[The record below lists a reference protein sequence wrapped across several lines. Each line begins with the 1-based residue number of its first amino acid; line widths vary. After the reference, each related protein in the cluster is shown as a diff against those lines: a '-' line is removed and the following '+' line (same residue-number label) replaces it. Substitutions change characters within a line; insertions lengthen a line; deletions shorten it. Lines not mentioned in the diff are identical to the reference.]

1 MTAQDPAQ
9 PLRGTKTS
17 RVRGILRRA
26 LTLSVTLAVCGGAAI
41 AVQTGFSVLVA
52 LDGAVAP
59 DVAPRTTVG
68 VMRVGMADG
77 YTVTRRFTGQVEAAA
92 RTDLGFE
99 LSGRITEVLVEEGDV
114 VAAGTVLARLDIS
127 ALVPE
132 RAALEAELAVLA
144 ADAELARL
152 TLARNDALTERGVRS
167 VAAQDDARLTLAR
180 AEAGMAAV
188 RARIAGVDVRLE
200 KSVLTAPFAA
210 RIGASM
216 ADPGQ
221 TAAAGES
228 VLVLFDTAPTR
239 ARVGLPPDLA
249 AGLSVGDSV
258 LVESDGAAMEATIR
272 QIRPDLDPNTRSRSV
287 VVTLPEVSAP
297 VLGDTVALML
307 TQTVD
312 DPGFWA
318 PLSALREGVRGSWS
332 VMAVETTAQGDRTL
346 PAAVEVI
353 HSDGARVFLR
363 GALPPGARIVA
374 EAPDRVAPGQFVLAE
389 LNPDFPE

>member
-1 MTAQDPAQ
+1 MTKAA
-9 PLRGTKTS
+9 TS
-17 RVRGILRRA
+17 GFRTALGRV
-26 LTLSVTLAVCGGAAI
+26 LTVTVTLMVCGAAAA
-41 AVQTGFSVLVA
+41 AVIGGFSLITAEGDAAAGVA
-52 LDGAVAP
+52 
-59 DVAPRTTVG
+59 APRTSVG
-68 VMRVGMADG
+68 VMSVEMAQG
-77 YTVTRRFTGQVEAAA
+77 YTVTRRFTGQIEAAA

-99 LSGRITEVLVEEGDV
+99 LGGRITEVLVEEGDV
-114 VAAGTVLARLDIS
+114 VAAGTVLARLDTS
-127 ALVPE
+127 ALIPE
-132 RAALEAELAVLA
+132 RAALEAEMAALA

-152 TLARNDALTERGVRS
+152 TLARSDALTERGFTS

-210 RIGASM
+210 RIGARM

-221 TAAAGES
+221 TAAAGQT
-228 VLVLFDTAPTR
+228 VLVLFDTQPAR
-239 ARVGLPPDLA
+239 ARVGLPPELA
-249 AGLSVGDSV
+249 TGLEVGDRV
-258 LVESDGAAMEATIR
+258 TVELGGAELVATLR

-287 VVTLPEVSAP
+287 VVTLPEGAEP
-297 VLGDTVALML
+297 VLGDTVALLL

-318 PLSALREGVRGSWS
+318 PLSALREGVRGAWS
-332 VMAVETTAQGDRTL
+332 VMAVETTPDGDRTL

-363 GALPPGARIVA
+363 GDLPPGARIVA
-374 EAPDRVAPGQFVLAE
+374 EAPDRVAPGQLVLALAE
-389 LNPDFPE
+389 

>member
-1 MTAQDPAQ
+1 MTDRA
-9 PLRGTKTS
+9 TT
-17 RVRGILRRA
+17 GIRRA
-26 LTLSVTLAVCGGAAI
+26 LRRVLTLTITLLVCGAAAA
-41 AVQTGFSVLVA
+41 AVLTGLSLMA
-52 LDGAVAP
+52 APADAVAG
-59 DVAPRTTVG
+59 DGAPRTTVG
-68 VMRVGMADG
+68 VMTVDLAQG
-77 YTVTRRFTGQVEAAA
+77 YTVTRRFAGQVEAAA

-99 LSGRITEVLVEEGDV
+99 LGGRVTQVLVEEGDI
-114 VAAGTVLARLDIS
+114 VAAGAVLARLDTS

-132 RAALEAELAVLA
+132 RAAHEAELAALA

-152 TLARNDALTERGVRS
+152 TLARNDALTERGFRS

-188 RARIAGVDVRLE
+188 RARIAGVDVRLD

-210 RIGASM
+210 RIGARL

-221 TAAAGES
+221 TAAAGQT
-228 VLVLFDTAPTR
+228 VLVLFDTAPAR
-239 ARVGLPPDLA
+239 ARVGLPPELA
-249 AGLSVGDSV
+249 AGLAVGDTVAVDIGGAV
-258 LVESDGAAMEATIR
+258 LAATLR
-272 QIRPDLDPNTRSRSV
+272 QIRPDLDPSTRSRSV
-287 VVTLPEVSAP
+287 VLTLPAGAAP

-307 TQTVD
+307 TQAID

-318 PLSALREGVRGSWS
+318 PLGALREGARGSWS
-332 VMAVETTAQGDRTL
+332 VMAVEATPQGDRTL

-374 EAPDRVAPGQFVLAE
+374 EAPDRVAPGQLVLAQ
-389 LNPDFPE
+389 LSTDGRD